1 MEVDSSK
8 KIRVRRQK
16 LLRNDCGRNLK
27 IQKVTVHVKDEQLDH
42 HGSDCG
48 VKYLKGRRKCSCQ
61 RPTRIGRQG
70 FTRWRE
76 MSNKRD
82 KKAMMLSK
90 TSAERSSEIA
100 DTMSS
105 TGTKE
110 PPSLAHVDDNRRTKG
125 TVSARAATSMDL
137 KWPLLPWPRGPL
149 SSAVISAFRREPGSL
164 GITPPVTG
172 VDALSDDDFALALYL
187 CYEVHYRGATNYNW
201 EWDSDLLRYR
211 AELEKA
217 FEDRLRDEIAPVEF
231 HFPFEVAT
239 VLDETIRASPNPS
252 LSNYLLETGTLEQFR
267 ELCVHRSAYRL
278 KEADPHTFG
287 IPRLSGEAKAAMVAI
302 QYDEYGSGEV
312 AAMHS
317 TLFGETMGALGLDS
331 SYGSYVE
338 VLPGVTLST
347 VNLVSMFALHR
358 RWRAAL
364 VGHLAV
370 FEMTSVGPMGQ
381 YSRALERFGIGSAG
395 RRFYDVHVIADK
407 RHGQIARDRMVTGLI
422 RAEPELAQDLYFGVT
437 ALLMLERRFSTHLLE
452 AWAENRSSLV
462 PWGLPVN

>member
-1 MEVDSSK
+1 M
-8 KIRVRRQK
+8 
-16 LLRNDCGRNLK
+16 
-27 IQKVTVHVKDEQLDH
+27 
-42 HGSDCG
+42 
-48 VKYLKGRRKCSCQ
+48 
-61 RPTRIGRQG
+61 P
-70 FTRWRE
+70 
-76 MSNKRD
+76 NKRD
-82 KKAMMLSK
+82 KKTMMLSK
-90 TSAERSSEIA
+90 TSADRRSEVA
-100 DTMSS
+100 DNMSS

-110 PPSLAHVDDNRRTKG
+110 PPSSVPVDDNRRARG

-137 KWPLLPWPRGPL
+137 RWPLLPWPRGPL
-149 SSAVISAFRREPGSL
+149 SSTVISAFRREPGSL

-172 VDALSDDDFALALYL
+172 VDALSDDDFSLALYL
-187 CYEVHYRGATNYNW
+187 CYEVHYRGVTNYNW
-201 EWDSDLLRYR
+201 EWDSDLLRFR
-211 AELEKA
+211 AELERA
-217 FEDRLRDEIAPVEF
+217 FEDRLRDEITPVEF

-239 VLDETIRASPNPS
+239 AIDETIRASSCPS
-252 LSNYLLETGTLEQFR
+252 LSSYLLETGTLEQFR

-302 QYDEYGSGEV
+302 QYGEYGSGEA
-312 AAMHS
+312 AAMRS
-317 TLFGETMGALGLDS
+317 TLFGDTMCALGLDS

-370 FEMTSVGPMGQ
+370 FEMTSVEPMGQ
-381 YSRALERFGIGSAG
+381 YSRALDRFGIGSVG
-395 RRFYDVHVIADK
+395 RRFYDVHVTAGE
-407 RHGQIARDRMVTGLI
+407 RHGRIARDRMVTGLI
-422 RAEPELAQDLYFGVT
+422 RAEPELAPDLYFGVA

-462 PWGLPVN
+462 PWELPVN